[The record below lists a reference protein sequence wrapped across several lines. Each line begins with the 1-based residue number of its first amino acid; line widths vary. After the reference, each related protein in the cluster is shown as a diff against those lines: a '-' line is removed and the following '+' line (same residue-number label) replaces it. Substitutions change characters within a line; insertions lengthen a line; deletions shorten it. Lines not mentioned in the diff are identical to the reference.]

1 SCSKEPAMRPGKSK
15 SNNGSGTQ
23 PDYRVPNSQVKKELG
38 VSYQTLRRW
47 EARTRKHIK
56 EFGHPLEGD
65 YPLPIW
71 DHGRKYQLRSLVDGS
86 VKGAKRPALY
96 GGIPAII
103 FKSHWRVYRG
113 AGL

>member
-1 SCSKEPAMRPGKSK
+1 MRPGKSK

-71 DHGRKYQLRSLVDGS
+71 DHGRKYQLRSLVDAYKAQQGQP
-86 VKGAKRPALY
+86 VT
-96 GGIPAII
+96 
-103 FKSHWRVYRG
+103 RG
-113 AGL
+113 FPR